1 MLRILSNLPSPGK
14 TTRVCSYC
22 CCCCFSTGTLQGDE
36 CSRTGLCRYHP
47 TAQLHHGFPEDGR
60 RWLGYSICIGELF
73 DYSCSVE
80 LAGSYLG
87 HVPCKFW
94 KVCLGLKYLPQINYG
109 GKLTC
114 LGCSPRIGYHWFG
127 VLVKWACSFCVS
139 GSQHQWSVIWML
151 LWEVLVVVPC
161 QMAL

>member
-1 MLRILSNLPSPGK
+1 MDPPTYPFEETSFMNGPLLVVVVVVFPQAPFRVTNVPGQASAGIIQLRN
-14 TTRVCSYC
+14 C
-22 CCCCFSTGTLQGDE
+22 TLAPWGN
-36 CSRTGLCRYHP
+36 RGWLC
-47 TAQLHHGFPEDGR
+47 
-60 RWLGYSICIGELF
+60 YSICIGEVVLIIHV
-73 DYSCSVE
+73 SVE
-80 LAGSYLG
+80 LAGSYLE